1 MKGFGKKVT
10 LLSAMMCIMAAGAV
24 QAEDTSTS
32 YTTNFG
38 EVDGNIEK
46 EDLDMAAI

>member
-38 EVDGNIEK
+38 DVSWD
-46 EDLDMAAI
+46 